1 MLTAL
6 LAPLAL
12 AGSPPVP
19 APPTS
24 PPASSVPAWSV
35 PASPV
40 PAALLGGPEA
50 GLTDGELAARL
61 DRGHLARLGVWAGV
75 SAVGGGLSMGLGRDD
90 PRAFAYGAQTLGWS
104 VVNGTIVGLA
114 WKGAGRT
121 KTDTQVARAREV
133 YALNVGLDVGYV
145 GTGLAVAL
153 ASRKAG
159 WKGAEGHGWAAV
171 TQGAGL
177 LVLDAVVLAR
187 YPKAP

>member
-1 MLTAL
+1 MFTAL
-6 LAPLAL
+6 LVPLVSA
-12 AGSPPVP
+12 ASP
-19 APPTS
+19 
-24 PPASSVPAWSV
+24 SVPATTPGEWALPS
-35 PASPV
+35 SPV
-40 PAALLGGPEA
+40 PASLLAVSDTATP
-50 GLTDGELAARL
+50 DGELAARL

-114 WKGAGRT
+114 WKGAGHT
-121 KTDTQVARAREV
+121 KPTSEVARAREV

>member
-1 MLTAL
+1 M
-6 LAPLAL
+6 
-12 AGSPPVP
+12 
-19 APPTS
+19 
-24 PPASSVPAWSV
+24 
-35 PASPV
+35 
-40 PAALLGGPEA
+40 PAALLLPLAFAAPPAPPPSPLPAALLAAPEDGATA
-50 GLTDGELAARL
+50 GLGDGELAARL
-61 DRGHLARLGVWAGV
+61 DRAHLARLGVWAGV
-75 SAVGGGLSMGLGRDD
+75 SAVGGSVTMGLGRDD

-121 KTDTQVARAREV
+121 KTESEVARAREI

-159 WKGAEGHGWAAV
+159 WRGAEGHGWAAV

-187 YPKAP
+187 YPR